1 MQNIFEISNLT
12 CKYTNNNNP
21 VIKVEK
27 LSLLKGEITI
37 ILGLS
42 GTGKS
47 TLLET
52 LGLMNNTLLNESSVK
67 FINGNETFNYDKLW
81 HDHNQEKLS
90 NLRKMHFSFIFQNT
104 NLMHNF
110 TVYENICM
118 TQMLQGYSMSS
129 SYIKAKEIMEVI
141 GLGHISKTKKAF
153 ELSGGERQRV
163 AFARAI
169 LPDFSVLFGDE
180 PTGNLDEYNSYELMK
195 AIRKSITGTD
205 KAAIIVSHDI
215 NLALDFADRIVLIS
229 KDANMGTIKSSN
241 VYSSDKSE
249 MNAVWK
255 NSSSVFSTSEL
266 IQQLKIS

>member
-90 NLRKMHFSFIFQNT
+90 NLRKMHFP
-104 NLMHNF
+104 H
-110 TVYENICM
+110 
-118 TQMLQGYSMSS
+118 
-129 SYIKAKEIMEVI
+129 
-141 GLGHISKTKKAF
+141 
-153 ELSGGERQRV
+153 
-163 AFARAI
+163 
-169 LPDFSVLFGDE
+169 
-180 PTGNLDEYNSYELMK
+180 
-195 AIRKSITGTD
+195 
-205 KAAIIVSHDI
+205 
-215 NLALDFADRIVLIS
+215 
-229 KDANMGTIKSSN
+229 
-241 VYSSDKSE
+241 
-249 MNAVWK
+249 
-255 NSSSVFSTSEL
+255 
-266 IQQLKIS
+266 